1 MTAGGGVLRRPGRAR
16 TPLSARDPFRV
27 GLVAVVVAALVAGG
41 VVLLSVVSLGA
52 STYTAVISHT
62 AGLRPGEDVQVH
74 GVPVGEVRAVELRAT
89 DVLVT
94 FTVEDGIELGTST
107 RAAVK
112 VATLLGTHY
121 LEVDP
126 SGDGTLAEGRI
137 PLERTSVPYNLQD
150 VLEGGTQR
158 LEELDAPRLARA
170 LTAASRT
177 LAAAG
182 DDVGP
187 ALQGVARLSEQVAA
201 RSGQTG
207 ELLRAA
213 EQVSRRLHESDA
225 DITGLMQQ
233 ATLVLREVTARRQ
246 AIRRL
251 LQETTTLAQAL
262 TMIVEETRAD
272 VGPTLR
278 DLDAALEALNAQDR
292 SLERVLDVMAP
303 ALRYVANATGN
314 GPFLD
319 LYVDDPAIPAD
330 DALCRLQG
338 GCP

>member
-1 MTAGGGVLRRPGRAR
+1 MR
-16 TPLSARDPFRV
+16 TPLSARDPFKV
-27 GLVAVVVAALVAGG
+27 GLVAIVLAGLVAGL
-41 VVLLSVVSLGA
+41 VVLLSVVSFGTG
-52 STYTAVISHT
+52 TYTAVIAHT

-74 GVPVGEVRAVELRAT
+74 GVPVGEVRSVELRDT

-94 FTVEDGIELGTST
+94 FTVEEGIELGEGS

-126 SGDGTLAEGRI
+126 VGGGQLADGRI

-150 VLEGGTQR
+150 VLEGGTRR

-187 ALQGVARLSEQVAA
+187 ALDGVARLSELVAA

-213 EQVSRRLHESDA
+213 EQVSLRLHESDA
-225 DITGLMQQ
+225 DITGLMEQ
-233 ATLVLREVTARRQ
+233 ATLVVREVTVRRQ

-251 LQETTTLAQAL
+251 LDQTTGLAEAL
-262 TMIVEETRAD
+262 TAIVTETRAD
-272 VGPTLR
+272 VAPALR
-278 DLDAALEALNAQDR
+278 DLDLALDALNAQDA

-330 DALCRLQG
+330 DSLCQLQG
-338 GCP
+338 GCR

>member
-1 MTAGGGVLRRPGRAR
+1 MSRSTR
-16 TPLSARDPFRV
+16 TPLSARDPFKV
-27 GLVAVVVAALVAGG
+27 GLVAIVVAGLVAGL
-41 VVLLSVVSLGA
+41 VVLLSVVSFGTG
-52 STYTAVISHT
+52 TYTAVIAHT

-74 GVPVGEVRAVELRAT
+74 GVPVGEVRSVELRET

-94 FTVEDGIELGTST
+94 FTVEDGIELGEAS

-126 SGDGTLAEGRI
+126 AGGGGSLADGRI

-187 ALQGVARLSEQVAA
+187 ALQGVARLSDLVAA

-207 ELLRAA
+207 DLLRAA
-213 EQVSRRLHESDA
+213 ERVSLRLHESDA

-233 ATLVLREVTARRQ
+233 ATLVVREVTVRRR

-251 LQETTTLAQAL
+251 LEQTTGLSEAL
-262 TMIVEETRAD
+262 TAIVTETRAD
-272 VGPTLR
+272 VAPALR
-278 DLDAALEALNAQDR
+278 DLDLALDALNAQDA

-330 DALCRLQG
+330 DSLCQLQG
-338 GCP
+338 GCR

>member
-1 MTAGGGVLRRPGRAR
+1 MSRSVR
-16 TPLSARDPFRV
+16 TPLSARDPFKV
-27 GLVAVVVAALVAGG
+27 GLVAIVLAGLVAGL
-41 VVLLSVVSLGA
+41 VVWLSVVSFGTG
-52 STYTAVISHT
+52 TYTAVISHT

-74 GVPVGEVRAVELRAT
+74 GVPVGEVRSVELRDT

-94 FTVEDGIELGTST
+94 FTVDEGIELGEGS

-126 SGDGTLAEGRI
+126 AGGGRLADGRI

-150 VLEGGTQR
+150 VLEGGTRR

-187 ALQGVARLSEQVAA
+187 ALDGVARLSELVAA

-213 EQVSRRLHESDA
+213 EQVSLRLHESDA
-225 DITGLMQQ
+225 DITGLMEQ
-233 ATLVLREVTARRQ
+233 ATLVVREVTVRRQ

-251 LQETTTLAQAL
+251 LEQTTALSEAL
-262 TMIVEETRAD
+262 TAIVTETRAD
-272 VGPTLR
+272 VAPALR
-278 DLDAALEALNAQDR
+278 DLDLALDALNAQDA

-330 DALCRLQG
+330 DSLCQLQG
-338 GCP
+338 GCR

>member
-1 MTAGGGVLRRPGRAR
+1 MRSPAR
-16 TPLSARDPFRV
+16 TPLSARDPFTV
-27 GLVAVVVAALVAGG
+27 GLVAIVLAGLVAGL
-41 VVLLSVVSLGA
+41 VVLLSVVSFGTG
-52 STYTAVISHT
+52 TYTAVIAHT

-74 GVPVGEVRAVELRAT
+74 GVPVGEVRSVELRDT

-94 FTVEDGIELGTST
+94 FTVEEGVELGEGS

-126 SGDGTLAEGRI
+126 AGGGRLADGRI

-150 VLEGGTQR
+150 VLEGGTRR

-187 ALQGVARLSEQVAA
+187 ALDGVARLSELVAA

-213 EQVSRRLHESDA
+213 EQVSLRLHESDA
-225 DITGLMQQ
+225 DITGLMEQT
-233 ATLVLREVTARRQ
+233 TLVVREVTVRRR

-251 LQETTTLAQAL
+251 LEQTTGLSEAL
-262 TMIVEETRAD
+262 TAIVTETRSD
-272 VGPTLR
+272 VAPALR
-278 DLDAALEALNAQDR
+278 DLDLALDALNAQDA
-292 SLERVLDVMAP
+292 SLERVLEVMAP

-330 DALCRLQG
+330 DALCQLQG
-338 GCP
+338 GCR

>member
-1 MTAGGGVLRRPGRAR
+1 MSTSRPRRPGR
-16 TPLSARDPFRV
+16 TPLAERDPFRV
-27 GLVAVVVAALVAGG
+27 GLVAIVVAALVAGG
-41 VVLLSVVSLGA
+41 VVLLSVVPLG
-52 STYTAVISHT
+52 SGTYTAVLSHT
-62 AGLRPGEDVQVH
+62 AGLRSGEDVQVH
-74 GVPVGEVRAVELRAT
+74 GVPVGEVRSVELRDT

-94 FTVEDGIELGTST
+94 FTVEDGIELGGST

-126 SGDGTLAEGRI
+126 AGDGTLADGRI

-150 VLEGGTQR
+150 VLEGGTRR

-177 LAAAG
+177 LSAAG

-225 DITGLMQQ
+225 DITGLMEQS
-233 ATLVLREVTARRQ
+233 TLVLREVTVRRQ

-251 LQETTTLAQAL
+251 LQETTVLAQAL
-262 TMIVEETRAD
+262 TAIVEETRAD

-278 DLDAALEALNAQDR
+278 DLDAALDALNAQDR

-319 LYVDDPAIPAD
+319 LYVDDPGIPAD
-330 DALCRLQG
+330 DSRCQLQG
-338 GCP
+338 GCS

>member
-1 MTAGGGVLRRPGRAR
+1 MRSPAR
-16 TPLSARDPFRV
+16 TPLSARDPFKV
-27 GLVAVVVAALVAGG
+27 GLVAIVLAGLVAGL
-41 VVLLSVVSLGA
+41 VVLLSVVSFGTG
-52 STYTAVISHT
+52 TYTAVIAHT

-74 GVPVGEVRAVELRAT
+74 GVPVGEVRSVELRDT

-94 FTVEDGIELGTST
+94 FTVEEGVELGEGS

-126 SGDGTLAEGRI
+126 AGGGRLADGRI

-150 VLEGGTQR
+150 VLEGGTRR

-187 ALQGVARLSEQVAA
+187 ALDGVARLSELVAA

-213 EQVSRRLHESDA
+213 EQVSLRLHESDA
-225 DITGLMQQ
+225 DITGLMEQT
-233 ATLVLREVTARRQ
+233 TLVVREVTVRRR

-251 LQETTTLAQAL
+251 LEQTTGLSEAL
-262 TMIVEETRAD
+262 TAIVTETRSD
-272 VGPTLR
+272 VAPALR
-278 DLDAALEALNAQDR
+278 DLDLALDALNAQDA
-292 SLERVLDVMAP
+292 SLERVLEVMAP

-330 DALCRLQG
+330 DALCQLQG
-338 GCP
+338 GCR

>member
-1 MTAGGGVLRRPGRAR
+1 MSRSVR
-16 TPLSARDPFRV
+16 TPLSARDPFKV
-27 GLVAVVVAALVAGG
+27 GLVAIVLAGLVAGL
-41 VVLLSVVSLGA
+41 VVLLSVVSFGTG
-52 STYTAVISHT
+52 TYTAVIAHT

-74 GVPVGEVRAVELRAT
+74 GVPVGEVRSVELRDT

-94 FTVEDGIELGTST
+94 FTVEEGIELGEGS

-126 SGDGTLAEGRI
+126 VGGGQLADGRI

-150 VLEGGTQR
+150 VLEGGTRR

-187 ALQGVARLSEQVAA
+187 ALDGVARLSELVAA

-213 EQVSRRLHESDA
+213 EQVSLRLHESDA
-225 DITGLMQQ
+225 DITGLMEQ
-233 ATLVLREVTARRQ
+233 ATLVVREVTVRRQ

-251 LQETTTLAQAL
+251 LDQTTGLAEAL
-262 TMIVEETRAD
+262 TAIVTETRAD
-272 VGPTLR
+272 VAPALR
-278 DLDAALEALNAQDR
+278 DLDLALDALNAQDA

-330 DALCRLQG
+330 DSLCQLQG
-338 GCP
+338 GCR